1 MTARLLNI
9 CIVFGLMVGLGA
21 CAAGGWKQLQDEFP
35 EVRANC
41 GLRGTVLERD
51 GDDRRLLRLVFR
63 QRYNARL
70 QASRDGSLACVEH
83 WARERGWRVTTA
95 PGGEGG

>member
-1 MTARLLNI
+1 M
-9 CIVFGLMVGLGA
+9 LMLVA
-21 CAAGGWKQLQDEFP
+21 ASCAGHGWKQLQEEFP
-35 EVRANC
+35 EVRVNC
-41 GLRGTVLERD
+41 GLRGTLIERD
-51 GDDRRLLRLVFR
+51 AVDKRLLRLVFR

-95 PGGEGG
+95 PSGSN

>member
-1 MTARLLNI
+1 MSRRI
-9 CIVFGLMVGLGA
+9 QISSIFIIVAATLGA
-21 CAAGGWKQLQDEFP
+21 CASDGWKQLREEFP

-41 GLRGTVLERD
+41 GLRGTLLQRD
-51 GDDRRLLRLVFR
+51 ATDKRLLRLVFR

-95 PGGEGG
+95 PGGSN

>member
-1 MTARLLNI
+1 MSRLTHVAFTL
-9 CIVFGLMVGLGA
+9 VAGAAMSA
-21 CAAGGWKQLQDEFP
+21 CASNGWKQLQEEFP
-35 EVRANC
+35 EVSANC
-41 GLRGTVLERD
+41 GLRGTLLERD
-51 GDDRRLLRLVFR
+51 RHDKRLLRLVFR

-95 PGGEGG
+95 PGGEGL

>member
-1 MTARLLNI
+1 MPRRAALSSMLILVTAS
-9 CIVFGLMVGLGA
+9 
-21 CAAGGWKQLQDEFP
+21 CASQGWKQLQEEFP

-51 GDDRRLLRLVFR
+51 GSDKRLLRLVFR
-63 QRYNARL
+63 QRHNAAL
-70 QASRDGSLACVEH
+70 QASRDDSLACVEH

-95 PGGEGG
+95 PGGEGN